1 MKRLSSFLLAFI
13 FSVLICSCSEDNS
26 LGPVT
31 TPDDEQSTSLS
42 KHFTKLN
49 FTGTE
54 SLDAVSDPSRVLD
67 PGTINFRGNKII
79 ITGFTILDD
88 ITVNIE
94 GMGTMVGNT
103 RIVINAVWNKDTYTG
118 HTFGTFTKIF
128 DGVDAWKGT
137 FNAHRSKIGENE
149 WVENLKFKAVGV
161 GENEGCTMKGKGLLK
176 SPMPI
181 PLVFSGPIEGKI
193 IVPNPHK

>member
-13 FSVLICSCSEDNS
+13 LSVLILSCSQDNS
-26 LGPVT
+26 VDPVS
-31 TPDDEQSTSLS
+31 PNADDQSTALS

-54 SLDAVSDPSRVLD
+54 SLDAVSDPTRILD

-94 GMGTMVGNT
+94 GMGTMTGNT

-128 DGVDAWKGT
+128 DGVEAWQGV
-137 FNAHRSKIGENE
+137 FNGHRSKLSENE

-181 PLVFSGPIEGKI
+181 PLIFSGPIEGQI
-193 IVPNPHK
+193 TIPNP